1 MQQKSQRWAM
11 VAVIAALYAVITI
24 VTSPISYGPIQ
35 IRLSE
40 VLKPAMF
47 FFPFEGTVGLGLG
60 LIVSNFFSPTGI
72 ADVLQ
77 AIPSIIIQGYLTRK
91 LCKKLWH
98 CAIVQPLIVGIW
110 VGAYLSW
117 AFGLPIAFIIPSVT
131 AGEIVAISIIGVPLW
146 YGIQKR
152 MGLKRPE

>member
-24 VTSPISYGPIQ
+24 IASPISYGPIQ
-35 IRLSE
+35 VRLSE
-40 VLKPAMF
+40 VLKPVMF

-98 CAIVQPLIVGIW
+98 CAVLQPVLVGVW

-117 AFGLPIAFIIPSVT
+117 AFGLPLVAIIGSVT
-131 AGEIVAISIIGVPLW
+131 IGEIVAISIIGVPLW
-146 YGIQKR
+146 SVIAKR
-152 MGLKRPE
+152 MSLERPE